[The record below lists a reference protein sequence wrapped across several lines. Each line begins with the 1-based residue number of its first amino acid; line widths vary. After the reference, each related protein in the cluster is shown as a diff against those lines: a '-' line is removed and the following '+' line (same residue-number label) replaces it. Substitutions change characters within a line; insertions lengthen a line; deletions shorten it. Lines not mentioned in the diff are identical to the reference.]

1 MASLSTATLDTPRP
15 STGVRDMPDPGP
27 NNEEPAKGLDTA
39 ESTTDSDGRQ
49 GMSYVGW
56 DWATQTHDVTVLDD
70 EGRARDRWAFEHT
83 ESGWTSTLQR
93 LRRHGEPCELPV
105 IIERTSGLVV
115 DRLLGAGHPV
125 VPVHPASFYAA
136 RPRWGAAGAKS
147 DPGDSYKLADY
158 LRTDGHRLRRLEP
171 TEPGLRELQALV
183 RLRDDQV
190 RARTAA
196 TNQLAATLD
205 AHWPGPRDLFRSLAS
220 PIALAFLADYPTP
233 QAAAHLGEARMGAFC
248 RRHAY
253 RGGKSPAE
261 LLARL
266 RAAPVAPIGL
276 PAVTL
281 AAIITAQI
289 DVLRA
294 LQAVIINIERVIA
307 DRVAAHPRARLLEH
321 LPGVGTINLAQLL
334 AEVGPILDRVGS
346 AEQAATECGAAP
358 VTKASGKTTGV
369 YFRSAANTRARKAI
383 TAFAH
388 NARMKSPWAAALY
401 ADARARGKRNPHA
414 TRIVA
419 RAWIRVIWACWH
431 SGLPYDPLAHHA
443 RQQITA

>member
-1 MASLSTATLDTPRP
+1 
-15 STGVRDMPDPGP
+15 
-27 NNEEPAKGLDTA
+27 
-39 ESTTDSDGRQ
+39 
-49 GMSYVGW
+49 MSYVGW
-56 DWATQTHDVTVLDD
+56 DWASRAHDVTVLDD
-70 EGRARDRWAFEHT
+70 HGDTLERWAFPHT
-83 ESGWTSTLQR
+83 EAGWATTLRR
-93 LRRHGEPCELPV
+93 LRRHGEPHDLPV
-105 IIERTSGLVV
+105 IIEKTGGLVV

-125 VPVHPASFYAA
+125 IPVHPTSFYAA
-136 RPRWGAAGAKS
+136 RPRWGASGAKS

-171 TEPGLRELQALV
+171 TEPGLRELQALI

-196 TNQLAATLD
+196 TNQLTATLE
-205 AHWPGPRDLFRSLAS
+205 AHWPGPRELFRSLAS
-220 PIALAFLADYPTP
+220 PIALAFLTDYPTP
-233 QAAAHLGEARMGAFC
+233 DAARHLGHTRMAAFC
-248 RRHAY
+248 RRHTY
-253 RGGKSPAE
+253 RGGKSAAE

-266 RAAPVAPIGL
+266 RSAPAAPIGL
-276 PAVTL
+276 PPATL
-281 AAIITAQI
+281 SAIIGAQ
-289 DVLRA
+289 VRLLRA
-294 LQAVIINIERVIA
+294 LQKMIADIEQVIA
-307 DRVAAHPRARLLEH
+307 DRVATHPRTPLLAR

-334 AEVGPILDRVGS
+334 AEVGPILDRVDS

-369 YFRSAANTRARKAI
+369 YFRWAANSRARKAI

-388 NARMKSPWAAALY
+388 NARQQSPWAAQLY

-431 SGLPYDPLAHHA
+431 NATPYDPAIHHPH
-443 RQQITA
+443 QQITT